1 MRISRALIGLGVAGT
16 LFFAGASAAVA
27 GQSTP
32 GTPGT
37 TSCKGLTTAY
47 VAQGNPTGF
56 LTANGI
62 GNVAKVN
69 LTTVQGVQSA
79 IEAYCN
85 Q

>member
-1 MRISRALIGLGVAGT
+1 MRISRTLVGLGVAGT
-16 LFFAGASAAVA
+16 LFLAGASSAFA

-37 TSCKGLTTAY
+37 KNCKGLTTAY

-79 IEAYCN
+79 IQAYCD